1 MINEGEFSMNLTEA
15 FKALDN
21 LEEDVFSV
29 NDEGI
34 EKLQNFIKND
44 DSVDELNVYDLDVE
58 DDTKKELEACH
69 VGDVILDCCVCHSK
83 IFKPISEVVINDEKE
98 VANEGEE
105 CPYCYSVDGFK
116 VVGEVTPLENTED
129 VEVEIEDK
137 DVVEEDID
145 QVDVSTDDVDIEIE
159 DRDDESE
166 QAVEDEVVVEE
177 SRQRDKWNKG
187 KKTITIKESDNQVD
201 SYNFLITKKRY
212 YYGFLSEVEEVNEYF
227 NVSGYM
233 SLSDFVKKHG
243 WINNRNNVYIPTD
256 VELVPK
262 PDLADTY
269 YVVYEINVGSD
280 RTLLPIA
287 RYEQSSFD
295 KYTNFFI
302 CKIYTFDQYKKQLK
316 NGYREEDLK
325 ELEEQG
331 AKYVVSINSHD
342 TPLFLTVF
350 FTNLED
356 AKKYM
361 RSKDYDNTQQWTLLE
376 STKSNP
382 GLVTKKGSIANL
394 LANHMDELQNVYD
407 VNELKNKVIDLV
419 DNSDIAD
426 TKGAKDFKYR
436 VLSQR
441 TADHV
446 LSTIGAY
453 MSGISTRE
461 KNESK
466 QRIRNKKGCYFKES
480 MVDETIGDK
489 LRKYQMW
496 VDYDIKHYGKISKT
510 TQDIIDKEGLQLIK
524 DDHGDYEVSVG
535 HYEAESYKKGCHF
548 KEDIDEVNISS
559 DDINISIETKE
570 KSCNDCKEETVFPTS
585 EQTQQEIEI
594 NNVDKDTT
602 EEVMEE
608 SLKENYSNVK
618 FFKCNNVTCKGNNI
632 LVEGIIGFKS
642 GKKRNTKFVF
652 ESYKTDGNTISF
664 IEKTND
670 LNRKNNNM
678 FLNGKV
684 IKNKFI
690 SESIKLR

>member
-1 MINEGEFSMNLTEA
+1 MNLTEA

-233 SLSDFVKKHG
+233 SLSNFVKKHG

>member
-1 MINEGEFSMNLTEA
+1 MNLTEA

-58 DDTKKELEACH
+58 DDTKKELDSCH

-83 IFKPISEVVINDEKE
+83 IFKPISEVVINNEKE

-159 DRDDESE
+159 DKDDESE

-177 SRQRDKWNKG
+177 SKQRDKWNKG

-269 YVVYEINVGSD
+269 YVVYEINVDSD

-316 NGYREEDLK
+316 NGYREEDLR

-342 TPLFLTVF
+342 APLFLTVF

-376 STKSNP
+376 STRSNP

-394 LANHMDELQNVYD
+394 LAEHMNELQGIND
-407 VNELKNKVIDLV
+407 VNELKNRVFEIV
-419 DNSDIAD
+419 DNSDIAN
-426 TKGAKDFKYR
+426 TYTAKQFKHR
-436 VLSQR
+436 VSTQSTR
-441 TADHV
+441 YGV
-446 LSTIGAY
+446 LGTIGAY
-453 MSGISTRE
+453 MYGKSIRGTH
-461 KNESK
+461 ESIK
-466 QRIRNKKGCYFKES
+466 RNKLRKSGKYVVES
-480 MVDETIGDK
+480 DNKDETVGDK
-489 LRKYQMW
+489 LKKYQMW
-496 VDYDIKHYGKISKT
+496 VDYDMEHYGKVSET

-524 DDHGDYEVSVG
+524 DEYGDYEVSVG
-535 HYEAESYKKGCHF
+535 HYKSESFRKSKKGKYV
-548 KEDIDEVNISS
+548 KEDIDEIEIST
-559 DDINISIETKE
+559 DDMEIKVKPKDEE
-570 KSCNDCKEETVFPTS
+570 CEECEEETVSPVS
-585 EQTQQEIEI
+585 EETIDEIEI

-618 FFKCNNVTCKGNNI
+618 FFKCNNVTCKGNTI

-652 ESYKTDGNTISF
+652 ESYKTDGNTVSF
-664 IEKTND
+664 ITKTND
-670 LNRKNNNM
+670 LNTKNNNM

-684 IKNKFI
+684 VGNKFI

>member
-1 MINEGEFSMNLTEA
+1 MNLTEA

-34 EKLQNFIKND
+34 EKLRNFIKND

-58 DDTKKELEACH
+58 DDTKKELDSCH

-83 IFKPISEVVINDEKE
+83 IFKPISEVVINNEKE

-177 SRQRDKWNKG
+177 SKQRDKWDKG

-212 YYGFLSEVEEVNEYF
+212 YYGSLQEVEELDDYF
-227 NVSGYM
+227 NVSGYI

-316 NGYREEDLK
+316 NGYREEDLR

-376 STKSNP
+376 STRSNP

-394 LANHMDELQNVYD
+394 LAEHMNELQGIND
-407 VNELKNKVIDLV
+407 VNELKNRVFEIV
-419 DNSDIAD
+419 DNSDIAN
-426 TKGAKDFKYR
+426 TYTAKQFKHR
-436 VLSQR
+436 VSTQR
-441 TADHV
+441 TRYGV
-446 LSTIGAY
+446 LGTIGAY
-453 MSGISTRE
+453 MYGKSIRGTH
-461 KNESK
+461 ES
-466 QRIRNKKGCYFKES
+466 INKKSRKSGKYVVES
-480 MVDETIGDK
+480 DNKDETIGDK
-489 LRKYQMW
+489 LKKYQMW
-496 VDYDIKHYGKISKT
+496 VDYDMEHYGKVSET

-524 DDHGDYEVSVG
+524 DEYGDYEVSVG
-535 HYEAESYKKGCHF
+535 HYKSESFRKSKKGKYV
-548 KEDIDEVNISS
+548 KEDIDEIEISS
-559 DDINISIETKE
+559 DDMEIKVKPKDKE
-570 KSCNDCKEETVFPTS
+570 CEECEEETVSPVS
-585 EQTQQEIEI
+585 EETIDEIEI

-608 SLKENYSNVK
+608 SLKENCSNVK

-664 IEKTND
+664 IGKTND

-684 IKNKFI
+684 VRNKFI